1 MYRAN
6 VMKKL
11 LALLLLFGIVGCAPD
26 EEILDEE
33 AMLKESVKKSI
44 DNVCSQLKSIP
55 ANKPCEILTGYK
67 ALQEVEENWSTA
79 YYSNLSKD
87 GILKYESLCDLRLKT
102 LREEERKADAQKKIL
117 EEEKIKAEV
126 EKKRLEELNS
136 IGDWEKGNYVDEFGD
151 KTNKGFVGQSVMGS
165 FSNSATEGSALRVK
179 IFINDGDLKF
189 ENPWFRFYEYAGR
202 NPVKGTFSTNT
213 MSCKIKDKNDQIFRF
228 SLDQSQGADHMY
240 MSNVGKWNKRSISR
254 LEEIILEGDSASFA
268 CVGDEYNTSK
278 YVFRMNFKYFDN
290 VVKQLKEQ

>member
-1 MYRAN
+1 
-6 VMKKL
+6 MKKL
-11 LALLLLFGIVGCAPD
+11 LALLLLFGIIGCSPD
-26 EEILDEE
+26 KEILDEE

-44 DNVCSQLKSIP
+44 ESAFFQLNSLP
-55 ANKPCEILTGYK
+55 ENKPCEIQTGYK
-67 ALQEVEENWSTA
+67 ALQEVEENWSTT
-79 YYSNLSKD
+79 YYSDLSKD
-87 GILKYESLCDLRLKT
+87 GILKYESLCNLKIT
-102 LREEERKADAQKKIL
+102 AIKEEEMIQKRL
-117 EEEKIKAEV
+117 EKEKIKAEV

-136 IGDWEKGNYVDEFGD
+136 IGDWERGNYVDEFGD
-151 KTNKGFVGQSVMGS
+151 KTNKGFVGQSVLGS

-213 MSCKIKDKNDQIFRF
+213 MSCRIKDKDDQIFRF
-228 SLDQSQGADHMY
+228 SLDQNQGADHMY

-268 CVGDEYNTSK
+268 CVGDQYNTSK

-290 VVKQLKEQ
+290 IVKQLKEQ